1 MKKTLK
7 LFCSVFMALTMVC
20 PVVLAGC
27 SASTAATGNASAG
40 SLEGNKNSLNMQEV
54 ESNLQDKSETSVPDM
69 SDDTESGESAA
80 QTPVS
85 TAENWYIR
93 TDGDIYRRD
102 TQKIYI
108 TAGAQDEDA
117 WVGVYA
123 KSDMSYETPLKE
135 YNVYA
140 AENAGVRYTLPAAE
154 LGVGEYTIAL
164 FAQGAGSPRAS
175 VSVSVVEDAIYTNKT
190 VYKQNEDVI
199 FRFFAD
205 VTVSNKMW
213 YALYKSNGEED
224 RTYGSDYVNNAY
236 KYTCCWRGY
245 VCGVGYS
252 LQEELYIKSLDA
264 GDYELVLF
272 SEGYTPVAKAEFTVA
287 GGAVGEA
294 EAPSA
299 VSYNPDSFTNGTASG
314 GLTLMFAP
322 NKYNADEVVA
332 YWANES
338 GVLAGYAAIA
348 TQRVTGSRMQFY
360 GLENVMIPEGAT
372 NIRFYGKN
380 VNGQGSTYYRFDLPE
395 GCGYK
400 APGEEIAAFA
410 VLSDTHV
417 SPTQPANTVSFT
429 AALTDI
435 ASLIPGG
442 NIIIAGDCI
451 DGTAPDAED
460 GTIGPVVE
468 WNYIE
473 QLVGSVEGLGEVY
486 YALGNHD
493 LYKNNN
499 PGDWATVVKPYQDLM
514 GLTGGT
520 VWYSVKTGGVWQI
533 VLGSQGSYGDKVS
546 TELRQ
551 DQLDWLE
558 SELDRI
564 AAEDPST
571 PVFVYLHQ
579 PMTDTTAGTLP
590 GQGWNH
596 VLTGDETWGE
606 VRLKK
611 IMDEHPQAF
620 MLNGHNHKELTAYR
634 VTYFASTEQHNHI
647 LQTAGTAYI
656 GDEYSDTSNAHQ
668 GWLVYVYEGEVIFRG
683 RDFVKGEWL
692 PGAYLRFAL

>member
-1 MKKTLK
+1 MQE
-7 LFCSVFMALTMVC
+7 
-20 PVVLAGC
+20 
-27 SASTAATGNASAG
+27 TAARSQQA
-40 SLEGNKNSLNMQEV
+40 
-54 ESNLQDKSETSVPDM
+54 DDM
-69 SDDTESGESAA
+69 SDDVQAGEAE
-80 QTPVS
+80 PVR

-108 TAGAQDEDA
+108 TAGAEDEGA
-117 WVGVYA
+117 WVGVYK
-123 KSDMSYETPLKE
+123 KSDAAFETPLKE

-140 AENAGVRYTLPAAE
+140 AENAGVRYTLPASE
-154 LGVGEYTIAL
+154 LETGEYTVAL
-164 FAQGAGSPRAS
+164 FAKGAQTPRAT
-175 VSVSVVEDAIYTNKT
+175 VAVSVVDEAIYTNKS

-205 VTVSNKMW
+205 VVQGENMW
-213 YALYKSNGEED
+213 FALYKSNGEED
-224 RTYGSDYVNNAY
+224 RTYGSDFVNGSY
-236 KYTCCWRGY
+236 KYTACWRAY

-252 LQEELYIKSLDA
+252 LQEELYIKSLEA

-272 SEGYTPVAKAEFTVA
+272 ADSGYTPAAKAKFTVE
-287 GGAVGEA
+287 GGTVGEA
-294 EAPSA
+294 APSA
-299 VSYNPDSFTNGTASG
+299 VSYRPDSFTNGIASG
-314 GLTLMFAP
+314 GVEIVFAP
-322 NKYNADEVVA
+322 NRYNADEVAA
-332 YWANES
+332 YWADEN
-338 GVLAGYAAIA
+338 GVLEGYAAIA
-348 TQRVTGSRMQFY
+348 VQRVTGSRMRFY

-372 NIRFYGKN
+372 NIRFYGVN
-380 VNGQGSTYYRFDLPE
+380 VNGQGGTYYRLDLPE
-395 GCGYK
+395 GCAYK
-400 APGEEIAAFA
+400 APGEQIAAFA

-417 SPTQPANTVSFT
+417 SPTQPDFTQSFVT
-429 AALTDI
+429 SLGDI
-435 ASLIPGG
+435 AEVLPGADV
-442 NIIIAGDCI
+442 IIAGDCI

-468 WNYIE
+468 WNYI
-473 QLVGSVEGLGEVY
+473 QGLVEEAQGLGDVY

-499 PGDWATVVKPYQDLM
+499 AGDWATVVKPYQDLM
-514 GLTGGT
+514 GLSGGQ
-520 VWYSVKTGGVWQI
+520 VWYSAKTGGVWQI

-546 TELRQ
+546 AELKK

-564 AAEDPST
+564 AAEDPSA

-579 PMTDTTAGTLP
+579 PMTDTTTGTLP

-596 VLTGDETWGE
+596 VLQGDDTWGE

-620 MLNGHNHKELTAYR
+620 MLNGHNHNELSTYR
-634 VTYFASTEQHNHI
+634 VTYFASTEQHNNI
-647 LQTAGTAYI
+647 VQTGGTAYI
-656 GDEYSDTSNAHQ
+656 GDEFSTTSDSHQ

-692 PGAYLRFAL
+692 PGSFLRFVL